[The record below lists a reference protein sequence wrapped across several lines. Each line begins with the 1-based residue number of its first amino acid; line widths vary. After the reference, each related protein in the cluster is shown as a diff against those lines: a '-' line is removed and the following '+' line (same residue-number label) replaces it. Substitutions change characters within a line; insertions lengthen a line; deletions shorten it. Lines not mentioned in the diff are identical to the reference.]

1 MLNSHESLNRNF
13 NNFGSRCRRRPETIN
28 YIINVPCLRRNRVKV
43 CPLSSQYCDSSLL
56 YSPIEIGCYS
66 VHLGGDQEQCGT
78 KTVSCL
84 DFKLHSRFFVRNLMP

>member
-1 MLNSHESLNRNF
+1 MLKFARM
-13 NNFGSRCRRRPETIN
+13 
-28 YIINVPCLRRNRVKV
+28 
-43 CPLSSQYCDSSLL
+43 SSQYCDSSLL

-84 DFKLHSRFFVRNLMP
+84 DFKLHSRFFHPKSDAVTSWLLIALKKMAACSFANDMCTFFPWL